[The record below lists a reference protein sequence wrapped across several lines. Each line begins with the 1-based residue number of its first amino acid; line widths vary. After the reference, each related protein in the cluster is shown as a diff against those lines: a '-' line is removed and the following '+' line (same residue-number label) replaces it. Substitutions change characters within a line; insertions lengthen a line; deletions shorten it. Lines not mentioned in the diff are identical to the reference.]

1 MSRWFRFYD
10 SVLEDPKVQRMD
22 PVMFKAWVNIMCLA
36 SRGEGILPPISDI
49 AFALRI
55 SDEQAETVVRV
66 LLTIGLIDDDGEHM
80 KPHNWH
86 NRQFLDRTNSQR
98 QQRFRDK
105 KRDVTK
111 DVEERNAVTPVTHNV
126 IITSQDS
133 DSDTDTDSEKK
144 ESTRAR
150 KRVDD
155 RFEVFWLA
163 YPKRIGKGAAEKA
176 FTKAAQSTDPNQII
190 EAVNRHD
197 WPKDPTYIPHPA
209 TWLNQRRWQDEPV
222 AKKASLKDR
231 LTQMMDE
238 THEQTDS
245 FESPIDYSP
254 RVSKRISFG

>member
-36 SRGEGILPPISDI
+36 SRSEGVLPPISDI

-55 SDEQAETVVRV
+55 SDEQADTVVRV
-66 LLTIGLIDDDGEHM
+66 LLTNGLIDDDGEHM

-111 DVEERNAVTPVTHNV
+111 DDNERNAVTLVTHNV

-144 ESTRAR
+144 EIPRAR

-155 RFEVFWLA
+155 RFEDFWLT

-176 FTKAAQSTDPNQII
+176 FAKAIQLTDPDLII
-190 EAVNRHD
+190 EAVRKSD
-197 WPKDPTYIPHPA
+197 WPKDPTFIPHPA

-238 THEQTDS
+238 THEPTNS
-245 FESPIDYSP
+245 LESPFDYSP
-254 RVSKRISFG
+254 RISKRISFG